1 MCTHSSPLSAVP
13 LLSIPQNTTS
23 WTDFFLRLFFE
34 ADGVTTTTIFCL
46 GAFLIYRMSG
56 SPLDVSVEEK
66 QVEREEL
73 LLAHNE
79 RFKPN
84 NARNRRD
91 TGGRRRVV

>member
-1 MCTHSSPLSAVP
+1 MVVP
-13 LLSIPQNTTS
+13 LLSIPSNTTS

-34 ADGVTTTTIFCL
+34 SDGVITTTIFCL
-46 GAFLIYRMSG
+46 GAFLIYRISG

-73 LLAHNE
+73 WARHNE

-84 NARNRRD
+84 NAKWKVRKR
-91 TGGRRRVV
+91 T